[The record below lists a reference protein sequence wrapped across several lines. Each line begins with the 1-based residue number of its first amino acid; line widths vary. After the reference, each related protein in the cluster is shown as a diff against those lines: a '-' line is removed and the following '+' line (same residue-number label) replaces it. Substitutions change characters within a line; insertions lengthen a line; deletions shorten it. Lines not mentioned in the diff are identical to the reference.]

1 MKTFVLFFM
10 LASTSSWAGIPDAE
24 ADPVIQPSV
33 GRTLLICDQW
43 QWIGNGATTWGCLSM
58 PRRVTVAGG
67 QVTDDVVTSLQT
79 QINEL
84 KDQIDAL
91 KTGAASR

>member
-1 MKTFVLFFM
+1 MRNSAFVFM
-10 LASTSSWAGIPDAE
+10 FASTVAWAGVPSQE
-24 ADPVIQPSV
+24 ASPVTQPSV

-43 QWIGNGATTWGCLSM
+43 QWIGNGATTWGCLST

-67 QVTDDVVTSLQT
+67 QVTDEVVTSLQN

-84 KDQIDAL
+84 KTQIEAL
-91 KTGAASR
+91 KSSRSEN